1 MVYGYAGKILY
12 VNLST
17 GQIYSKDLD
26 LDYVYPVIGGVG
38 LGIRLLLDEVD
49 PKVDPL
55 SPDNKL
61 IFSVG
66 PLVGAVPCTSRMAV
80 ISKSP
85 LTGAVGAAF
94 SGGYFP
100 AELKFAG
107 YDALV
112 ISGRADKPSY
122 IWIKDDDVIIGDAS
136 DLWGLTTTD
145 TQVILKEKLNQ
156 PDAKVACIG
165 PAGERLVRYACI
177 VNERRAA
184 GRKGLGAVMGSKNLK
199 AIVVKG
205 SRRVKVADDEKFR
218 QAIKRM
224 HELMRESPVLY
235 PSFSRMGTPMTVE
248 VTAELGILPAKN
260 WSATGLFAPVETLGG
275 EAQTHY
281 TITRMGCYMCP
292 VRCGQIKVVKSG
304 PFAGFMT
311 EGPEFETTYSL
322 GTIVGVNYLPAVIAA
337 DRLCD
342 EYGLD
347 TISTGVNIAFAME
360 LVEKGIL
367 SVDEVDGLD
376 LRFGNYDAVIK
387 MIRKIAFREGFGNIL
402 AEGVKRSSEII
413 GRGSERYALHIKGLE
428 LPGYDVRGA
437 KAHGLSYA
445 TAYSGA
451 DHNRGYA
458 IQEIFNV
465 PVPYKVD
472 RLAIEGKGILC
483 KWNQD
488 VRTAVCDCMPLC
500 VFVFDMGLAAYAL
513 EIMARIYSALTGLEI
528 NPDEIQK
535 AGERVNNIA
544 RIFNFKAG
552 FTRADDTLPARLME
566 EEIPGGPSKGQ
577 LITKEDLD
585 KMLDEYYE
593 ARGWDK
599 EKGIPTKEKMLELGL
614 PLEWLSDG

>member
-12 VNLST
+12 VNLEN
-17 GQIYSKDLD
+17 GRIHAKDLD
-26 LDYVYPVIGGVG
+26 INYVYPVIGGAG
-38 LGIRLLLDEVD
+38 LGIRLLLDEVRPD
-49 PKVDPL
+49 VDPL
-55 SPDNKL
+55 SSDNKL

-66 PLVGAVPCTSRMAV
+66 PLVGAVPCASRMAV
-80 ISKSP
+80 VSKSP
-85 LTGAVGAAF
+85 LTGAVGMSL

-107 YDALV
+107 YDALI

-122 IWIKDDDVIIGDAS
+122 IWIKDDDVTIGDAS
-136 DLWGLTTTD
+136 DIWGLTTTD

-177 VNERRAA
+177 INERRAA

-199 AIVVKG
+199 AIIVRG
-205 SRRVKVADDEKFR
+205 SKKIKVADEEKFR

-224 HELMRESPVLY
+224 HELMRENPALY
-235 PSFSRMGTPMTVE
+235 PLFSKVGTPAAVDG
-248 VTAELGILPAKN
+248 TAELGILPAKN
-260 WSATGLFAPVETLGG
+260 WTATGLFVPVETLGG
-275 EAQTHY
+275 EAQTRY
-281 TITRMGCYMCP
+281 TITRMSCYMCP
-292 VRCGQIKVVKSG
+292 VRCGQVKVVKSG

-322 GTIVGVNYLPAVIAA
+322 GTMVGINYLPAIIAA

-347 TISTGVNIAFAME
+347 TISTGASIAFAME

-367 SVDEVDGLD
+367 SKDEVDSID
-376 LRFGNYDAVIK
+376 LEFGNYNATIK
-387 MIRKIAFREGFGNIL
+387 MIRKIAFREGFGNVL
-402 AEGVKRSSEII
+402 AEGVKRASEII
-413 GRGSERYALHIKGLE
+413 GRGSERYALHVKGLE

-437 KAHGLSYA
+437 KAHGLNYA
-445 TAYSGA
+445 TAYTGA

-458 IQEIFNV
+458 IQEIFNA
-465 PVPYKVD
+465 PIPYRVD
-472 RLAIEGKGILC
+472 RLAIEGKGFIC

-488 VRTAVCDCMPLC
+488 VRAAVCDCMPLC
-500 VFVFDMGLAAYAL
+500 AFIFDIVLAPVAL
-513 EIMARIYSALTGLEI
+513 ELTANIYSALTGLEI
-528 NPDEIQK
+528 KPNEVQK

-552 FTRADDTLPARLME
+552 FTRKDDTLPARLVE
-566 EEIPGGPSKGQ
+566 EEVPGGPSKGQ
-577 LITKEDLD
+577 LITKEDLN

-599 EKGIPTKEKMLELGL
+599 EGIPTREKMLELGL
-614 PLEWLSDG
+614 PLEWLGWG